1 MSIANIN
8 SRGTSLL
15 VHAFLSEKSNT
26 VHIASVNEAKST
38 PTSVKGDRLD
48 IRTSVKTCAQLSW
61 PYYES
66 HCLRSTVKPTRDVAE
81 VRVVTTDRGR

>member
-1 MSIANIN
+1 MVRIWIAGVVATLMFGA
-8 SRGTSLL
+8 SVLM
-15 VHAFLSEKSNT
+15 
-26 VHIASVNEAKST
+26 IASVNEAKST

-48 IRTSVKTCAQLSW
+48 IRTSVKSCAQLSW